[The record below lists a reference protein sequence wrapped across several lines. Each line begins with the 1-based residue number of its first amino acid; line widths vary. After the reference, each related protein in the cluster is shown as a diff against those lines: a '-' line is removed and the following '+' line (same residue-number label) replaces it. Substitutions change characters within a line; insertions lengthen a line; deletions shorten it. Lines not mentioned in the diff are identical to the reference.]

1 MFIAST
7 VNATST
13 SGNDVPVIVLT
24 YGEESCLVKLPLAYE
39 ACNCPYLFLCSL
51 LITKSLAG
59 LERLDDAR
67 FWY

>member
-24 YGEESCLVKLPLAYE
+24 YGEESCLVKLPFAYE
-39 ACNCPYLFLCSL
+39 ARILSL
-51 LITKSLAG
+51 HAVSFFG
-59 LERLDDAR
+59 EHN
-67 FWY
+67 